1 MRCCS
6 AHPEGVTRFAPRA
19 RRIRTSASLRS
30 FRLEDITMYDA
41 VHCPSAALE
50 SRQRVQRARLSRC
63 CAAYLRLLA
72 RLITVV
78 LFPVEGADD

>member
-1 MRCCS
+1 
-6 AHPEGVTRFAPRA
+6 
-19 RRIRTSASLRS
+19 
-30 FRLEDITMYDA
+30 MYDA